1 MTTQRTWSV
10 AGHLP
15 LIVLTFIAIASMVHA
30 CSAGS
35 SGGGYYYYPTTN

>member
-1 MTTQRTWSV
+1 MARTRNWHV

-15 LIVLTFIAIASMVHA
+15 LIVLALIALSSMVHA

-35 SGGGYYYYPTTN
+35 SGGGYYYPSTN